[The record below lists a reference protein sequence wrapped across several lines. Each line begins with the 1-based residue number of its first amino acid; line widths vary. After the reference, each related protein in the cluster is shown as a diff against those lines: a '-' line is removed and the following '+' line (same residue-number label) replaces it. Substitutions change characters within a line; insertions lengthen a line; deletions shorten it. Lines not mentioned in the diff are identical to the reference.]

1 MGGFSLWHWLIVI
14 ILVLLLF
21 GRGRIS
27 EMMGDVGKGLKSFKQ
42 GMADDDGTSTH
53 TGDTQSQQ
61 QQQQPPRGLSQEH
74 PIDLTPEPRHSSD
87 PIQPRS
93 AGDDAPRV

>member
-27 EMMGDVGKGLKSFKQ
+27 DMMGDIGKGLKSFKQ
-42 GMADDDGTSTH
+42 GLAEDETEKPAERKTIEN
-53 TGDTQSQQ
+53 
-61 QQQQPPRGLSQEH
+61 R
-74 PIDLTPEPRHSSD
+74 PIDVTPEPRRTEE
-87 PIQPRS
+87 PAAPPR
-93 AGDDAPRV
+93 ADDTGPRP